1 MIKLV
6 YEING
11 NDVDAYT
18 LTQDYDL
25 ALAQVVTHT
34 LTIADYYGV
43 ALHDVTL
50 RFVQEDKVK

>member
-11 NDVDAYT
+11 GDIDSYVLSADTPKPIRELMAHA
-18 LTQDYDL
+18 QDL
-25 ALAQVVTHT
+25 AE
-34 LTIADYYGV
+34 DYGV